1 MQTKD
6 INKEIVRF
14 VFTILSVFTFT
25 LFIFS
30 TNFINEENTNIFVKN
45 LIQDFN
51 RFLSLNLSVNYSI
64 EIIVLIYSISLV
76 SFISA
81 SYWYNNPHLYVEN
94 QFQVYFKIFS
104 LTSLFIVFFFFIF

>member
-51 RFLSLNLSVNYSI
+51 RFLV
-64 EIIVLIYSISLV
+64 
-76 SFISA
+76 
-81 SYWYNNPHLYVEN
+81 
-94 QFQVYFKIFS
+94 
-104 LTSLFIVFFFFIF
+104 